1 MSRAWEVRLDDIEE
15 ILEAHGSDADA
26 GEVFD
31 NFTED
36 LRVEKAVCW
45 YTDRVS
51 QEAAAKDEL
60 EDILIEK
67 GILQK
72 PKLFSAP

>member
-1 MSRAWEVRLDDIEE
+1 MSKMWEVRFEDIKE
-15 ILEAHGSDADA
+15 ILEAHGSSEDA

-31 NFTED
+31 NFTDD

-45 YTDRVS
+45 YSDRFS
-51 QEAAAKDEL
+51 KEEAAKDEL

-67 GILQK
+67 GILKK
-72 PKLFSAP
+72 PKIFSTP